1 VKILGPW
8 SLGLDDVAAGVGSSV
23 SWQYGLKWLL
33 IFPQVKK
40 ELSIAEEGVGALP
53 IEEEEGG
60 AADLGTMPPL
70 YSYSPSSGGF
80 SGYSN

>member
-1 VKILGPW
+1 
-8 SLGLDDVAAGVGSSV
+8 
-23 SWQYGLKWLL
+23 
-33 IFPQVKK
+33 VKK

-80 SGYSN
+80 SGYSD